1 VAAFIINTDN
11 EELDPVWATSENVCG
26 KGRSTLDRH
35 LLLAS
40 ELEQRHFCS
49 KRAGEGLGMAN
60 ETSRGEGK
68 VVANLEQLLNAF
80 VSDEVTHSGSMIGS
94 DDNTAVE
101 GDAECACS
109 SFHYGWLVLHLHQ
122 SLLYADTS

>member
-60 ETSRGEGK
+60 ETSRGESK

>member
-1 VAAFIINTDN
+1 VTAFIINANN
-11 EELDPVWATSENVCG
+11 EELDPVGATSENVRG

-49 KRAGEGLGMAN
+49 KCSGKGLGMADK
-60 ETSRGEGK
+60 TSRGQGEI
-68 VVANLEQLLNAF
+68 VANLEQLLNAF
-80 VSDEVTHSGSMIGS
+80 VSNEVTHSGSMIGP

>member
-1 VAAFIINTDN
+1 
-11 EELDPVWATSENVCG
+11 
-26 KGRSTLDRH
+26 
-35 LLLAS
+35 
-40 ELEQRHFCS
+40 
-49 KRAGEGLGMAN
+49 MADK
-60 ETSRGEGK
+60 TSRGQGEI
-68 VVANLEQLLNAF
+68 VANLEQLLNAF
-80 VSDEVTHSGSMIGS
+80 VSNEVTHSGSMIGP

>member
-1 VAAFIINTDN
+1 
-11 EELDPVWATSENVCG
+11 
-26 KGRSTLDRH
+26 
-35 LLLAS
+35 
-40 ELEQRHFCS
+40 
-49 KRAGEGLGMAN
+49 MAN

-68 VVANLEQLLNAF
+68 VVPNLEQLLNAF
-80 VSDEVTHSGSMIGS
+80 VCNEVAHSGSMIGS
-94 DDNTAVE
+94 DDNTAVK

>member
-11 EELDPVWATSENVCG
+11 EELDPVWTTSENVCG
-26 KGRSTLDRH
+26 KGSSTLDRH

-40 ELEQRHFCS
+40 ELEQRDFCS
-49 KRAGEGLGMAN
+49 KRAGEGLGMAD
-60 ETSRGEGK
+60 ETSRGESK

-80 VSDEVTHSGSMIGS
+80 VCDEMAHSGSVIGS
-94 DDNTAVE
+94 NNNATIE
-101 GDAECACS
+101 SDAECACS
-109 SFHYGWLVLHLHQ
+109 SFHYGRLVLHHHQ

>member
-40 ELEQRHFCS
+40 ELEQRDFCS

-60 ETSRGEGK
+60 ETSRGESK